1 MINTELLPIREILE
15 RIEKKIDGKMTHQ
28 YLNINQVSAMSGLS
42 PSTIRRSIDRGE
54 LKYVR
59 RKGKL
64 IFKDSE
70 VHKWINS

>member
-54 LKYVR
+54 LRYVR
-59 RKGKL
+59 KGGKL
-64 IFKDSE
+64 IFSQNDVKNWME
-70 VHKWINS
+70 K

>member
-15 RIEKKIDGKMTHQ
+15 RIEKKIDGKFSHK
-28 YLNINQVSAMSGLS
+28 YLNINEVARISSLS
-42 PSTIRRSIDRGE
+42 PSTIRRAVDRNE
-54 LKYVR
+54 LKCVR

-70 VHKWINS
+70 VHKWVNS